1 MKPAKHILGG
11 LALAALAGFATPTAH
26 ANSLQ
31 ASPVLIELNGRSPS
45 SAVNVRNTGRTPFEV
60 QTRVFRWIQEGGNE
74 RFEETE
80 AVVTSPPITT
90 LDPGATYSVRVLRV
104 DKNQPAKEEAYRVLV
119 DQLPDESRLRSGTVA
134 LVMRHSIPVFVTPE
148 NAGGPQV
155 RWSLGTEGGR
165 LVLQATNTGG
175 RRLRLS
181 QVSVSLAG
189 GKKVPFGNGLLGY
202 VHAGSTMRWVAP
214 ASAGKVGSV
223 ASGGTVNVTT
233 DLGTINVKAAGR

>member
-1 MKPAKHILGG
+1 MKPSHYALGG
-11 LALAALAGFATPTAH
+11 IVLVVLSGIAVPTVH

-45 SAVNVRNTGRTPFEV
+45 SAVNVRNTGRTSFEV
-60 QTRVFRWIQEGGNE
+60 QTRVFRWVQEGGEE
-74 RFEETE
+74 RLEETE

-90 LDPGATYSVRVLRV
+90 LDPGATYSVRVIRV
-104 DKNQPAKEEAYRVLV
+104 DKSQPAKEEAYRVLV

-165 LVLQATNTGG
+165 LVLQATNSGG

-181 QVSVSLAG
+181 QVSVSLPG
-189 GKKVPFGNGLLGY
+189 GKKVSFGNGLLGY

-214 ASAGKVGSV
+214 AAAGKVGSA
-223 ASGGTVNVTT
+223 ASGGTVSATT